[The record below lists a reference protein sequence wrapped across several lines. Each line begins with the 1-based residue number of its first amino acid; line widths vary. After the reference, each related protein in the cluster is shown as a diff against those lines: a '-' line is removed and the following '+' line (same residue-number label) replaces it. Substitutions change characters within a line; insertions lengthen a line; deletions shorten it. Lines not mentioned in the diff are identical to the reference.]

1 MHPVRRCWRPLPGT
15 RRGVMSAVL
24 VAVVALTLAA
34 CSSTL
39 FSELP
44 AGVGGLPAGT
54 PERPSTPAPAYPA
67 VHDMPPPR
75 NDVVLTDAEQKKIQ
89 NDLNAA
95 RNQQTKRST
104 AAAADNQ

>member
-1 MHPVRRCWRPLPGT
+1 MAAALLAAI
-15 RRGVMSAVL
+15 S
-24 VAVVALTLAA
+24 LTLTA

-54 PERPSTPAPAYPA
+54 PERPATPSAYPA

-75 NDVVLTDAEQKKIQ
+75 NDTVLTEAEQKKIQ
-89 NDLNAA
+89 SDLNAA
-95 RNQQTKRST
+95 RAQQTKRSAT
-104 AAAADNQ
+104 AADDNQ

>member
-1 MHPVRRCWRPLPGT
+1 MA
-15 RRGVMSAVL
+15 AVL
-24 VAVVALTLAA
+24 LAAVSLTLAA

-54 PERPSTPAPAYPA
+54 PERPSTPAAYPA

-75 NDVVLTDAEQKKIQ
+75 NDAVLTDAEQKKIQ
-89 NDLNAA
+89 SDLNAA
-95 RNQQTKRST
+95 RAKQSKRST
-104 AAAADNQ
+104 AASADDNQ

>member
-1 MHPVRRCWRPLPGT
+1 
-15 RRGVMSAVL
+15 VL
-24 VAVVALTLAA
+24 AAAIVLTLAA

-39 FSELP
+39 FSEIP
-44 AGVGGLPAGT
+44 ASVGGLPAGT
-54 PERPSTPAPAYPA
+54 PERPSAPAAYPA

-75 NDVVLTDAEQKKIQ
+75 NDTVLTDAEQKKIQ

-95 RNQQTKRST
+95 RDQQTKRST